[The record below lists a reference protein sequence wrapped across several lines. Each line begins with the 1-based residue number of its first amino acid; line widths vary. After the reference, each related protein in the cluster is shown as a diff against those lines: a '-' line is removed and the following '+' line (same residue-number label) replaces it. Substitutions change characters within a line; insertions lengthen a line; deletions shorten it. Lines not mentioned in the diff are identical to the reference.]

1 MAFSLW
7 KTKMPFNFTKNI
19 NNFQI
24 YLDRRG
30 IYIYNVNK
38 LLTYIGKGVTGLSI
52 TSDLVRGH
60 TETIILAQL
69 MDKDSYGYEINK
81 SIQMKTNGQYELKE
95 ATLYSAFKRLEE
107 AKMIESYWGDETTGA
122 RRRYYRI
129 TKLGKMLYEKNK
141 EDWEETKRL
150 IDSLI

>member
-1 MAFSLW
+1 M
-7 KTKMPFNFTKNI
+7 
-19 NNFQI
+19 
-24 YLDRRG
+24 
-30 IYIYNVNK
+30 
-38 LLTYIGKGVTGLSI
+38 SI

-69 MDKDSYGYEINK
+69 IEKDSYGYEINK

-107 AKMIESYWGDETTGA
+107 AKMLESYWGDETTGA